1 MPTIINTAKAIT
13 HYTAMVSRVINLSKY
28 NSIYI
33 NIYVSLYT
41 IFFTWFTHLS
51 TFQSYTNHRIMAR
64 FVPRSNAEQIL
75 QSYNIILF
83 VLNKY
88 KFYLN

>member
-1 MPTIINTAKAIT
+1 MF
-13 HYTAMVSRVINLSKY
+13 HVVYTSFYLSE
-28 NSIYI
+28 
-33 NIYVSLYT
+33 LY
-41 IFFTWFTHLS
+41 
-51 TFQSYTNHRIMAR
+51 QPRIMDW